1 MNYEPFLERDQ
12 AAIRETIREF
22 RRDHTSD
29 ELFHEVAR
37 FAVLAYAPSQ
47 HAKHAVIAC
56 VSAHELRDHPSYDEL
71 LTECA
76 IYAAASRPPWSEP
89 PITDPPKEEPPDD
102 ASPRQRAEYWLAH
115 HGSDAN
121 FSHQYFSTAAHDFE
135 DLGHKLI
142 VAVTAWKLATI
153 FGQQGRYAAL
163 RIGAREMT
171 AYDGHYE
178 EHGDALETQPLL
190 ERLIDNLEASDG
202 DIVSAHAIFLLD
214 AALST
219 EDDAVIHRV
228 RDYLSGGV
236 GAAALGRPSVAEAAT
251 ATRLQPYRF
260 ARDCG
265 ALLKMH
271 AVAKRLRERFPQIQT
286 DRMVAAA
293 QYNLE
298 HAPSFEEFS
307 FA

>member
-1 MNYEPFLERDQ
+1 MNYEPLLERDFDGIRK
-12 AAIRETIREF
+12 AIGEF
-22 RRDHTSD
+22 RADHTSD
-29 ELFHEVAR
+29 ELFHEIAR

-56 VSAHELRDHPSYDEL
+56 ISAHELRDHPSYDEL

-89 PITDPPKEEPPDD
+89 PIADPPKEEPPED

-115 HGSDAN
+115 HGNDAN
-121 FSHQYFSTAAHDFE
+121 FSHQYFSTAAQDFE

-153 FGQQGRYAAL
+153 FGQQGRYATL
-163 RIGAREMT
+163 RIGVWEMT

-178 EHGDALETQPLL
+178 ERGNALETQPLL
-190 ERLIDNLEASDG
+190 ERLIDNLEANDG

-219 EDDAVIHRV
+219 EDDSVMHRV
-228 RDYLSGGV
+228 RDYLSGVEAG
-236 GAAALGRPSVAEAAT
+236 LSRPDRLKPVPT
-251 ATRLQPYRF
+251 PLQPYRLG
-260 ARDCG
+260 RDCG

-271 AVAKRLRERFPQIQT
+271 AVARRLRERFPQIQT